1 MLLHPLDLEGEEL
14 EATEHTALDISNG
27 SLPDGIAPT
36 SVGHMDTHTITGN
49 IGQGSKDVGAATS
62 TSMD

>member
-1 MLLHPLDLEGEEL
+1 MLLHPLDLEGTEL

-36 SVGHMDTHTITGN
+36 SVGHMDTRTIIGN
-49 IGQGSKDVGAATS
+49 IGQRIKNVGAATS
-62 TSMD
+62 MD